1 MTWPSMRWFLALLT
15 ACLIGATAKPGCY
28 LDEFYMI
35 AWTAHNPSERHK
47 MMLKWLDVNG
57 TFCTVDDYATIWNNI
72 AEWAGTADTPVLR
85 HRITQGFNAAIERQK
100 K

>member
-1 MTWPSMRWFLALLT
+1 MKWLLSLLT
-15 ACLIGATAKPGCY
+15 AVFIVAVAKEGCY

-35 AWTAHNPSERHK
+35 AWTVHNPSDRHQ
-47 MMLKWLDVNG
+47 MMVKWLDVNG
-57 TFCTVDDYATIWNNI
+57 KFCSVDDYATIWNNV